1 MTNPSPPRNLVVL
14 VSGAGSTMQAI
25 VEASRDPA
33 YGARVC
39 GVIADRPGI
48 AALTIAEQAG
58 VPTAVVALKDF
69 PDRATWDEAL
79 ARTIGSFNPDLVVE
93 AGFMKIVG
101 APSLER
107 FAGRIINTHPA
118 LLPSF
123 PGAHGVR
130 DALAAGVKVTGCS
143 VILIDEGV
151 DTGPIVAQAAVE
163 VRDND
168 SESSLHERIKT
179 VERDLVVHTVGT
191 MVREGWSVDGRVV
204 RLGPTKGSS

>member
-1 MTNPSPPRNLVVL
+1 MTNHTPPRNLVIL
-14 VSGAGSTMQAI
+14 VSGAGTTMQAI
-25 VEASRDPA
+25 LEATRDPA
-33 YGARVC
+33 YGARVA

-48 AALTIAEQAG
+48 AALDIAEAAG
-58 VPTAVVALKDF
+58 VPTAVVSLTDF

-79 ARTIGSFNPDLVVE
+79 ARTMGSFTPDLVVH

-107 FAGRIINTHPA
+107 FGGRMVNTHPA

-143 VILIDEGV
+143 VIIIDEGV

-191 MVREGWSVDGRVV
+191 MVREGWTVDGRVV
-204 RLGPTKGSS
+204 RLGSTKGN

>member
-1 MTNPSPPRNLVVL
+1 VTNHTPPRNLVIL
-14 VSGAGSTMQAI
+14 VSGAGTTMQAI
-25 VEASRDPA
+25 LEATRDPA
-33 YGARVC
+33 YGARVA

-48 AALTIAEQAG
+48 AALDIAEAAG
-58 VPTAVVALKDF
+58 VPTAVVSLTDF

-79 ARTIGSFNPDLVVE
+79 ARTMGSFTPDLVVH

-107 FAGRIINTHPA
+107 FGGRMVNTHPA

-143 VILIDEGV
+143 VIIIDEGV

-191 MVREGWSVDGRVV
+191 MVREGWTVDGRVV
-204 RLGPTKGSS
+204 RLGSTKGN